1 MKTRILIIIVLMA
14 DVAFAS
20 PLQLEVRNVRNNT
33 EIKAY
38 RNDTK
43 TLADAVTEHLHA
55 RGLDKDVASEKAF
68 NSLKDDPASTDL
80 MAKNILNHFGEMKRK
95 DLIEYISNNALY
107 NRSVDL
113 SQYDHLIALIQKIN
127 GFKLDKE
134 ALEKVEKISF
144 ENKNIRSL
152 HVES

>member
-1 MKTRILIIIVLMA
+1 MNKRILIVIILMA

-33 EIKAY
+33 EIKAQK
-38 RNDTK
+38 DDIK
-43 TLADAVTEHLHA
+43 TLVDAVSGCLHA
-55 RGLDKDVASEKAF
+55 RGLDEDVASKKVF
-68 NSLKDDPASTDL
+68 NSLKLTDL

-95 DLIEYISNNALY
+95 DLIDYISNNALY
-107 NRSVDL
+107 NRSIDL
-113 SQYDHLIALIQKIN
+113 SKYDHLIALIQKIN
-127 GFKLDKE
+127 GFKSDKE
-134 ALEKVEKISF
+134 TLEKVEKISF